1 MTDRAHFK
9 FWPARLPHAI
19 TPPATSLWDNL
30 AISAR
35 RYPDH
40 TATVFFG
47 QRMSYAQ
54 WLASAERLAAWLQS
68 VGVRKGDRV
77 LLDMQ
82 NSPQLVVAHFAIL
95 RADAVVVPVNPMN
108 RTEELKHYI
117 TDADAKVAITTA
129 DLAGELASASNALPE
144 GQRLSHLLVTQ
155 FTDAFD
161 GAVQGEDAPP
171 DAWRDWLLTPH
182 PLPALAGGA
191 VVPWAQALAW
201 AGPLAPTTAGP
212 QDLSVLPYTSGTTG
226 LPKGCM
232 HTHASIM
239 HNAVACALWS
249 VATAETV
256 GLVVVPMFHITG
268 MVAVMH
274 ASVYAGATMILM
286 PRWDRELAGRLISR
300 WKVTNFTNIPT
311 MIIDLL
317 ASPNFASFDLTSL
330 KTISGGG
337 AAMPQAVAQ
346 RLFDAYGLRYAEG
359 YGLTETAAP
368 SHQNPVDHT
377 KQQCLGIPFM
387 STDARVVDPET
398 LKEVPQGEQG
408 EIVIH
413 GPEVFQGYWK
423 RPEAT
428 EAAFFE
434 LDGKRFFRSGDLGRV
449 DEDGYFFITDRLKR
463 MINAS
468 GFKVWPAEVE
478 ALMFK
483 HPAIQEA
490 CIIATKDAYRGESV
504 KAVVVLRPSHQGQVS
519 EQEII
524 DWCRDH
530 MAVYKVPRVVEFA
543 DALPKSGSGKVM
555 WRSLQEAEAKTGVM

>member
-1 MTDRAHFK
+1 M
-9 FWPARLPHAI
+9 
-19 TPPATSLWDNL
+19 TPPTQSQPLHAHLRRHAREKPDAAALVWYGRAISWRDLDDWSDALGAHLQSLGVGKGAPVALFMNNCPQYLVAHYAIQKIGAIVCPCGPLNKAHELEYQLGDLQARVIIAADNL
-30 AISAR
+30 LPIVDQVRAQTALQHVLAV
-35 RYPDH
+35 RYGDLLP
-40 TATVFFG
+40 TEPTLPVPPELQA
-47 QRMSYAQ
+47 
-54 WLASAERLAAWLQS
+54 ASA
-68 VGVRKGDRV
+68 
-77 LLDMQ
+77 
-82 NSPQLVVAHFAIL
+82 
-95 RADAVVVPVNPMN
+95 
-108 RTEELKHYI
+108 
-117 TDADAKVAITTA
+117 
-129 DLAGELASASNALPE
+129 
-144 GQRLSHLLVTQ
+144 
-155 FTDAFD
+155 
-161 GAVQGEDAPP
+161 
-171 DAWRDWLLTPH
+171 
-182 PLPALAGGA
+182 PLPAGVADMLQISQQGA
-191 VVPWAQALAW
+191 QSGRRPTPVSIGMDDIALM
-201 AGPLAPTTAGP
+201 T
-212 QDLSVLPYTSGTTG
+212 YTSGTTG

-478 ALMFK
+478 ALMFR

-490 CIIATKDAYRGESV
+490 CIIAAKDSYRGETV
-504 KAVVVLRPSHQGQVS
+504 KAVVVLRATHKDTT
-519 EQEII
+519 EQQII
-524 DWCRDH
+524 DWCREN
-530 MAVYKVPRVVEFA
+530 MAVYKVPRIVQFVP
-543 DALPKSGSGKVM
+543 ALPKSGSGKVM
-555 WRSLQEAEAKTGVM
+555 WRALQESELAAEAKA